1 MVLRYPCALKQHH
14 TQHTQSCSV
23 SRTRAVVQ
31 YTLYTC
37 NMAAARPLS
46 ALDGVHQ
53 ALVVGRAE
61 HVARGRVVAP
71 LDLAQG
77 DGHGEDLRL
86 REHRALAVRLLPL
99 LVVHVAV
106 RVGLD
111 LDEPIDVDVGPVGR
125 NGARARDRVGTMAAN
140 TIRYTTFANLQYER
154 SNELRVHSD
163 IICSWARRMDHGGT
177 FFSIELDT

>member
-1 MVLRYPCALKQHH
+1 MVGTESEISSDFTRLSINAPHAFPMVLRYPCALKQHH

-77 DGHGEDLRL
+77 DGHGE
-86 REHRALAVRLLPL
+86 
-99 LVVHVAV
+99 
-106 RVGLD
+106 
-111 LDEPIDVDVGPVGR
+111 
-125 NGARARDRVGTMAAN
+125 
-140 TIRYTTFANLQYER
+140 
-154 SNELRVHSD
+154 
-163 IICSWARRMDHGGT
+163 WAR
-177 FFSIELDT
+177 